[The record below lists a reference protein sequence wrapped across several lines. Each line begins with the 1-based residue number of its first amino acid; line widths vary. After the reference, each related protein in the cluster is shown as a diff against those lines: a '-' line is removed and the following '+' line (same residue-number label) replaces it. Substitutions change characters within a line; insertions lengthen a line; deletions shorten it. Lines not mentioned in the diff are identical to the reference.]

1 MTTKRLFAIDTTA
14 LYIDY
19 NIIGKANKWIKKSEA
34 VDTVEYKEQY
44 ARIMME
50 NGDYKKS
57 QELFNELIDNN
68 PYSTQ
73 YWNSLASS
81 QFYAIILRKPYKVV
95 NLPLQ
100 LTLKMQRRS

>member
-1 MTTKRLFAIDTTA
+1 MMTKRLFAIDTTA

-50 NGDYKKS
+50 M
-57 QELFNELIDNN
+57 
-68 PYSTQ
+68 
-73 YWNSLASS
+73 
-81 QFYAIILRKPYKVV
+81 AIIRKAKSYLM
-95 NLPLQ
+95 N
-100 LTLKMQRRS
+100 